1 MHIATNSGL
10 DSPQDNGGSHSNERV
25 EDGPNHPQ
33 NAHPVSSYADDAIS
47 PIFCPRRQHR
57 GSTMKFL
64 KAAALAAAMWLAPA
78 AALAQTSPGWP
89 YGYVPTSAEWNLW
102 FSNKTDYTGAA
113 AITAAGGTLTGKLN
127 LAASTSGT
135 AGINCGVGSAPA
147 SPVNGDLWCTSAGMF
162 VQIAGSTVPL
172 GTSGGTLPVTGGG
185 TGQSSFTANLPILGN
200 GTGALAQGTRSGN
213 TTTFGTVTGTTTS
226 GDCVAFDASGNL
238 HDAGVG
244 ACGGTGGSGTVA
256 SASTGQLAI
265 YTGATTVSGLA
276 GCNNGYFGTTGSTVS
291 CLLTFNTTLSATI
304 TALGTIASGT
314 WQGTLV
320 SPIFGGTGVN
330 NGSFTSTLAGN
341 FVTAGAAVTLTA
353 IGATNVT
360 LPTSGTLM
368 NQNGTSGGIPYYNTS
383 TSVQSTGALT
393 ANLPLF
399 GGGAG
404 AAPFSGTR
412 LGNTTRAQMAN
423 GTTSAVT
430 GDCVSYDANGNTQ
443 DSGQPCGSANAAPVL
458 LATLTASASSILTD
472 VGSAC
477 GASGCFTNVYP
488 TYTIRIVNVI
498 ATSPSA
504 TTSCQIQ
511 VYSSS
516 TYQNTGYISQFS
528 ITGTIGSNNPVAYI
542 PCSANSGLGANG
554 NGSPGVSGQ
563 FTVQNPSA
571 SIKSTWVASLGTVT
585 GTTSSPSIVTG
596 QVFGWWNTA
605 AAVTGFR
612 LYFGTSAGVP
622 ASSVASGTIEIYGN
636 P

>member
-1 MHIATNSGL
+1 ML
-10 DSPQDNGGSHSNERV
+10 QR
-25 EDGPNHPQ
+25 
-33 NAHPVSSYADDAIS
+33 
-47 PIFCPRRQHR
+47 
-57 GSTMKFL
+57 L
-64 KAAALAAAMWLAPA
+64 KAAAVAAVMWLVPA
-78 AALAQTSPGWP
+78 AALAQSSPGLQNGQVPTAAQWNSYFASKTDFTGTSPIPSG
-89 YGYVPTSAEWNLW
+89 
-102 FSNKTDYTGAA
+102 
-113 AITAAGGTLTGKLN
+113 GGTFTGKVN
-127 LAASTSGT
+127 FVASSSGS
-135 AGINCGVGSAPA
+135 AGMNCGVGSTPS
-147 SPVNGDLWCTSAGMF
+147 SPVNGDIWCTSVGMF
-162 VQIAGSTVPL
+162 VQINGSTVGPL
-172 GTSGGTLPVTGGG
+172 GAGAGGTLSVANGG
-185 TGQSSFTANLPILGN
+185 TGQTTLTAGGVLVGN
-200 GTGALAQGTRSGN
+200 GTSPVSLYARSGTA
-213 TTTFGTVTGTTTS
+213 TTIAT
-226 GDCVAFDASGNL
+226 ASGTLTNG
-238 HDAGVG
+238 HCVSINGTGDFVDAGG
-244 ACGGTGGSGTVA
+244 ACTTGGGGGTVA
-256 SASTGQLAI
+256 SSTIGQVAV
-265 YTGATTVSGLA
+265 YSGATTVTGIAACNSGYYGTDGA
-276 GCNNGYFGTTGSTVS
+276 GAVS
-291 CLLTFNTTLSATI
+291 CRTSLLAALQASI
-304 TALGTIASGT
+304 TQVGTIATGV
-314 WQGTLV
+314 WQGTV
-320 SPIFGGTGVN
+320 VAGQYGGTGVAN
-330 NGSFTSTLAGN
+330 TGLTVTLGGN
-341 FVTAGAAVTLTA
+341 LTTVGAAITLTA

-360 LPTSGTLM
+360 LPTSGTLL
-368 NQNGTSGGIPYYNTS
+368 NQNGTSGGIPYYNT
-383 TSVQSTGALT
+383 TTTVQSSAALA
-393 ANLPLF
+393 ANFPVF

-404 AAPFSGTR
+404 SAPFTGTR

-423 GTTSAVT
+423 GTTTAIT

-528 ITGTIGSNNPVAYI
+528 ITGTIGANNPTAYI

-585 GTTSSPSIVTG
+585 GTTGSPSIVTG

-605 AAVTGFR
+605 AAITGFR
-612 LYFGTSAGVP
+612 LYFGTAAGVP
-622 ASSVASGTIEIYGN
+622 ASSVASGTIEVYGN

>member
-1 MHIATNSGL
+1 MLRKIIL
-10 DSPQDNGGSHSNERV
+10 
-25 EDGPNHPQ
+25 
-33 NAHPVSSYADDAIS
+33 
-47 PIFCPRRQHR
+47 
-57 GSTMKFL
+57 
-64 KAAALAAAMWLAPA
+64 ALAIAMAPSIA
-78 AALAQTSPGWP
+78 SAQTSPNWP
-89 YGYVPTSAEWNLW
+89 FGYVPTVSEWNQA
-102 FSNKTDYTGAA
+102 FASKTDYTGSA
-113 AITAAGGTLTGKLN
+113 AITAAGGTFTGKVN
-127 LAASTSGT
+127 FAASTTSS
-135 AGINCGVGSAPA
+135 AGFNCGVGSAPS
-147 SPVNGDLWCTSAGMF
+147 SPIDGDFWCTTAGAF
-162 VQIAGSTVPL
+162 IQINGGTVGPL
-172 GTSGGTLPVTGGG
+172 GSGSGGTLGVANGGTGVTTIPSGQVMIGQGTSPITSYARSGTATTIATATGMLTSGHCVSINGTGDFVDAGGACTTGGG
-185 TGQSSFTANLPILGN
+185 G
-200 GTGALAQGTRSGN
+200 
-213 TTTFGTVTGTTTS
+213 
-226 GDCVAFDASGNL
+226 
-238 HDAGVG
+238 
-244 ACGGTGGSGTVA
+244 GTVA
-256 SASTGQLAI
+256 SSTIGQVAV
-265 YTGATTVSGLA
+265 YSAATTVTGIA
-276 GCNNGYFGTTGSTVS
+276 ACNNGYYGTNGSGVVS
-291 CLLTFNTTLSATI
+291 CLTTVNATLSATI

-320 SPIFGGTGVN
+320 SPTFGGTGVN
-330 NGSFTSTLAGN
+330 NGSFTSTLGGN
-341 FVTAGAAVTLTA
+341 FVTSGAAVTLTA

-360 LPTSGTLM
+360 LPTTGTLM

-393 ANLPLF
+393 ANLPVF

-423 GTTSAVT
+423 GTTTAVT

-498 ATSPSA
+498 ATTPGA
-504 TTSCQIQ
+504 TTACQIQ

-516 TYQNTGYISQFS
+516 TYQNTGYISQFAINGS
-528 ITGTIGSNNPVAYI
+528 IGTILPTAYI
-542 PCSANSGLGANG
+542 PCSENSGIGANG
-554 NGSPGVSGQ
+554 NGSPGLSGQ

-571 SIKSTWVASLGTVT
+571 VIKSTWLGSLGTVT
-585 GTTSSPSIVTG
+585 GTTGSPTIING
-596 QVFGWWNTA
+596 QVFGWWNTG